1 MANNAADIIK
11 SVASQASAESEKKN
25 EETVQLVIFEL
36 DNEEYAVE
44 IVDLQEI
51 IRIPDI
57 TAVPNA
63 PEFIEG
69 IFNLR
74 GKIVVVVDL
83 EKRFNLQREDQPKQ
97 GNIIIIEVGANSY
110 GVIVDRVSE
119 IKNISKSSIQSTPTL
134 VSSKIHAD
142 YLKGVVV
149 IDDNNSEEDNDKEKD
164 NKSRLIILLDFQKML
179 QEKEL
184 LSFGQTISETV
195 PKSKNET
202 AAATATTTN

>member
-1 MANNAADIIK
+1 MANNAADVIK
-11 SVASQASAESEKKN
+11 SVASQASAEDEKKN

-149 IDDNNSEEDNDKEKD
+149 IDDNNNEEDKDREKD

-184 LSFGQTISETV
+184 LSFGQTISESV
-195 PKSKNET
+195 PRSKDET
-202 AAATATTTN
+202 ATATATTTN